1 MCGYHLNLTRN
12 YDMHNLRA
20 VGIIKWVM
28 FWNPCRNYLSFSCTF
43 TKQMISVIEHKA
55 DLVNFS
61 YGEAAHWPDGG

>member
-1 MCGYHLNLTRN
+1 MYEQLESLIGLCF
-12 YDMHNLRA
+12 
-20 VGIIKWVM
+20 GIIFVTI
-28 FWNPCRNYLSFSCTF
+28 FHFFCIF